1 MKLLEGDVFIDQ
13 FKESKLAEPRVLNMI
28 ERIRINHEPEFD
40 AGGASTR
47 HKVRVEA
54 KFKDGQTLVED
65 VEQRKGS
72 AHFPLTKQDIER
84 KFRGLANAVLVP
96 AAAEKIIE
104 HVQNI
109 DSLYSM
115 ETLTSIL
122 RNG

>member
-54 KFKDGQTLVED
+54 KFKDG
-65 VEQRKGS
+65 
-72 AHFPLTKQDIER
+72 
-84 KFRGLANAVLVP
+84 
-96 AAAEKIIE
+96 
-104 HVQNI
+104 
-109 DSLYSM
+109 
-115 ETLTSIL
+115 
-122 RNG
+122 